1 MSITGKELAKLL
13 NLSEAAVS
21 MALNRKPG
29 VSTAT
34 RARVLEAAAENGY
47 DFTHLRD
54 TAVPKV
60 EKGSISLMIY
70 KKHGAVVA
78 DTPFFD
84 QLIKGIE
91 SECRQACYS
100 LNIHYLYED
109 DDIPAQLGSLCYCN
123 GAILLATEMEMR
135 DFQPFDAL
143 KMPLVVLDTYFESL
157 KYDCIL
163 INNFQGAYQAA
174 NYLIRRSKSQP
185 GYLRSSYPV
194 GNFEERADGF
204 YKAIRDSGMSASKSP
219 VLRLT
224 PSLEGAC
231 EDMREL
237 LKNGEEPARCY
248 FADNDLIAAG
258 AIRAPQEFGYR
269 IPRDV
274 GIIGFDDM
282 PLCVC
287 IEPRLTTVNVP
298 KQYMGK
304 VAVTR
309 LLQIMEPG
317 EHYPVKLEI
326 GTSIVTRRSV

>member
-258 AIRAPQEFGYR
+258 AIRALQEFGYR

-304 VAVTR
+304 VPVTR

>member
-1 MSITGKELAKLL
+1 MPITGKELAKLL

-21 MALNRKPG
+21 MALNGKPG

-34 RARVLEAAAENGY
+34 RTRILETAKENGY
-47 DFTHLRD
+47 DFTHIREIS
-54 TAVPKV
+54 APKV
-60 EKGSISLMIY
+60 EKGTISLMIY

-109 DDIPAQLGSLCYCN
+109 DDISSQLNSLNYCN

-135 DFQPFDAL
+135 DFQPFESL
-143 KMPLVVLDTYFESL
+143 KTPLVVLDTYFENL
-157 KYDCIL
+157 KYDCVL
-163 INNFQGAYQAA
+163 INNFQGAYQAT
-174 NYLIRRSKSQP
+174 NYLIRKTKSQP
-185 GYLRSSYPV
+185 GYLRSSYSV

-204 YKAIRDSGMSASKSP
+204 YKSIRDSGMSASKSP

-237 LKNGEEPARCY
+237 LRSGEDPVKCY

-258 AIRAPQEFGYR
+258 AIRALQEFGYR
-269 IPRDV
+269 IPQDV
-274 GIIGFDDM
+274 GIIGFDNM

-287 IEPRLTTVNVP
+287 IEPHLTTINVP

-304 VAVTR
+304 IAVMR
-309 LLQIMEPG
+309 LLQIMEAG

-326 GTSIVTRRSV
+326 STSLVKRKSI

>member
-21 MALNRKPG
+21 MALNHKPG

-34 RARVLEAAAENGY
+34 RARILEAARENGY
-47 DFTHLRD
+47 DFTHIRD
-54 TAVPKV
+54 TAAPKV
-60 EKGSISLMIY
+60 EKGTVSLMIY

-143 KMPLVVLDTYFESL
+143 KTPLVVLDTYFESL
-157 KYDCIL
+157 KYDCVL

-174 NYLIRRSKSQP
+174 NYLIRKSKSQP

-194 GNFEERADGF
+194 GNFEEIGRA
-204 YKAIRDSGMSASKSP
+204 S
-219 VLRLT
+219 
-224 PSLEGAC
+224 C
-231 EDMREL
+231 RERV
-237 LKNGEEPARCY
+237 E
-248 FADNDLIAAG
+248 
-258 AIRAPQEFGYR
+258 R
-269 IPRDV
+269 IV
-274 GIIGFDDM
+274 
-282 PLCVC
+282 
-287 IEPRLTTVNVP
+287 
-298 KQYMGK
+298 
-304 VAVTR
+304 
-309 LLQIMEPG
+309 
-317 EHYPVKLEI
+317 
-326 GTSIVTRRSV
+326 

>member
-21 MALNRKPG
+21 MALNHKPG

-34 RARVLEAAAENGY
+34 RARILEAARENGY
-47 DFTHLRD
+47 DFTHIREN
-54 TAVPKV
+54 AAPRV
-60 EKGSISLMIY
+60 EKGTISLIIY

-78 DTPFFD
+78 DTPFFG
-84 QLIKGIE
+84 QLINGIE

-109 DDIPAQLGSLCYCN
+109 DDIPAQLDSLYYCN

-135 DFQPFDAL
+135 DFQPFEAL
-143 KMPLVVLDTYFESL
+143 KTPLVVLDTYFETL
-157 KYDCIL
+157 KYDCVL
-163 INNFQGAYQAA
+163 INNFQGAYQAT
-174 NYLIRRSKSQP
+174 NYLIRKSKSQP

-237 LKNGEEPARCY
+237 LRNGEEPAKCY

-258 AIRAPQEFGYR
+258 AIRALQESGYR
-269 IPRDV
+269 IPKDV

-287 IEPRLTTVNVP
+287 IEPHLTTVNVP

-304 VAVTR
+304 IAVMR

-317 EHYPVKLEI
+317 EHYPVKLEL
-326 GTSIVTRRSV
+326 GTSIVKRHSV